1 MERFTCREDKVSV
14 SGALAERACSVWTLT
29 AGTLATAGIRL
40 QVLPKQGFKSCGMR
54 VGKELLQPEVP
65 VWGRELV
72 EQSAFGTCLLF
83 PTPNRVRDHS
93 FMFQGRRVEML
104 KHGKPC
110 TQHGIAMDSLWT
122 VTAAGTD
129 DSSAYIAGMLVIAPG
144 DENYR
149 AFPFPCRVEAA
160 YHLQEGALFFRYRVQ
175 NTGETRMP
183 FGIGLHPW
191 FLAPEDLSDTL
202 LQVCADFCYET
213 TPDLLPTGRLLDVRK
228 EGGKNLNPWRR
239 LKELDLDTVYRNS
252 RLPAKIYFG
261 HSGYMLVITASKEF
275 RHTVVFTPCS
285 RGLIRNGKGLFCLE
299 TQTCCT
305 DAINLWEQG
314 VPDTGLLV
322 LEPGQSQ
329 SGWIRYELLLH

>member
-1 MERFTCREDKVSV
+1 
-14 SGALAERACSVWTLT
+14 
-29 AGTLATAGIRL
+29 
-40 QVLPKQGFKSCGMR
+40 
-54 VGKELLQPEVP
+54 
-65 VWGRELV
+65 
-72 EQSAFGTCLLF
+72 
-83 PTPNRVRDHS
+83 
-93 FMFQGRRVEML
+93 MFQGRRVEML

-160 YHLQEGALFFRYRVQ
+160 YHLQDGALFFRYRVQ

>member
-1 MERFTCREDKVSV
+1 
-14 SGALAERACSVWTLT
+14 
-29 AGTLATAGIRL
+29 
-40 QVLPKQGFKSCGMR
+40 
-54 VGKELLQPEVP
+54 
-65 VWGRELV
+65 
-72 EQSAFGTCLLF
+72 
-83 PTPNRVRDHS
+83 
-93 FMFQGRRVEML
+93 
-104 KHGKPC
+104 
-110 TQHGIAMDSLWT
+110 
-122 VTAAGTD
+122 
-129 DSSAYIAGMLVIAPG
+129 
-144 DENYR
+144 
-149 AFPFPCRVEAA
+149 
-160 YHLQEGALFFRYRVQ
+160 
-175 NTGETRMP
+175 MP

-228 EGGKNLNPWRR
+228 EGGKNLNPWWR

-252 RLPAKIYFG
+252 RLPAKICFG
-261 HSGYMLVITASKEF
+261 RSGYMLEITASKEF

-285 RGLIRNGKGLFCLE
+285 RGLILNGKGLFCLE
-299 TQTCCT
+299 TQTCYT